1 MVSLGNRSNV
11 VCWWTG
17 RSGKAYSY
25 QSFAFVRTISAT
37 QPIASVALV
46 VKAIV
51 TGEPATR
58 RGGPMATRSAA
69 RQNLDE
75 EHARSRYGRR
85 LTPDAYATSR
95 SQ

>member
-37 QPIASVALV
+37 EPIDSVALV
-46 VKAIV
+46 VKTIV
-51 TGEPATR
+51 TAAMPPAKGLECT
-58 RGGPMATRSAA
+58 P
-69 RQNLDE
+69 
-75 EHARSRYGRR
+75 
-85 LTPDAYATSR
+85 PDAQRRAVAIPVYLREDAASCL
-95 SQ
+95 